1 MHKVST
7 VIKCI
12 DFRQNGFFKDWLKD
26 NGWTESDIISVAG
39 SVKEFASGKQDI
51 KDWILN
57 MIRISHDGH
66 GSREVILTSHSTCG
80 AYAIQDEEE
89 EKKVQLED
97 MEKAEA
103 IIKENFP
110 DMEVK
115 KYWLKLIGTHEKTD
129 DIIFNEIIMHQKITN

>member
-12 DFRQNGFFKDWLKD
+12 DFRQNGFFKNWLKD
-26 NGWTESDIISVAG
+26 NGWAESDIISVAG
-39 SVKEFASGKQDI
+39 SVKEFASGKPEI

-66 GSREVILTSHSTCG
+66 GSREVVLTSHSTCG

-129 DIIFNEIIMHQKITN
+129 DIIFNEIN